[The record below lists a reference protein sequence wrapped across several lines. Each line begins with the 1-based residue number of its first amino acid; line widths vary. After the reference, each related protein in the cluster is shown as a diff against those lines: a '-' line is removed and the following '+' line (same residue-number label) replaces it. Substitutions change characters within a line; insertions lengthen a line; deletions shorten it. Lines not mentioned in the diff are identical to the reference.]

1 MTKQQIVEAVKIW
14 HSTHPTNELESWK
27 IQNLMG
33 NILGWNTPEQVEVSK
48 MMTKKQVTTNQTANV
63 NSPGDNATA
72 NVNED
77 VPDIGEVSNPL
88 HHSYREA
95 MARSG
100 GTLAEWLV
108 EQEDI
113 EEEHHCGA
121 WTHNCIT
128 KEKLNA
134 FLEKFFITKYEAQL
148 AIAQAKAA
156 GAKEEREKILREGL
170 FVGDYDLELL
180 GYRLKLLSNELF
192 LDYFYEEWSK
202 ENDGIF
208 GSKNPEEAKEWLQNG
223 IKRNFFRHDSV
234 GIQKKG
240 AKLMQIA
247 MERLASFA
255 AEPLSPKEERKA

>member
-1 MTKQQIVEAVKIW
+1 MTK
-14 HSTHPTNELESWK
+14 T
-27 IQNLMG
+27 
-33 NILGWNTPEQVEVSK
+33 
-48 MMTKKQVTTNQTANV
+48 QVTTNQTANV
-63 NSPGDNATA
+63 NSPGDNVTA

-100 GTLAEWLV
+100 GTLSEWLV

-148 AIAQAKAA
+148 AIAQARAA
-156 GAKEEREKILREGL
+156 GAREERDRILREGL

-180 GYRLKLLSNELF
+180 GSRLKLLSNELF

-223 IKRNFFRHDSV
+223 IKRDFFRHDSV